1 VKAPQLRTREQQ
13 ASDETYTAT
22 PTVNVLDSEI
32 TTAFGSFMLRRRG
45 GDYLLVPVDS
55 PGARLLT
62 GSNDVFGPSVQITA
76 VDDAD
81 ALRQSL
87 SLLWN
92 RATVGTCEISDL
104 FAAVC
109 PGT

>member
-1 VKAPQLRTREQQ
+1 MKVPQLRTREQQ
-13 ASDETYTAT
+13 DADAVYTST

-32 TTAFGSFMLRRRG
+32 VTAFGSFMVRRRG
-45 GDYLLVPVDS
+45 GEYLLVAVDS

-76 VDDAD
+76 VDDQD

-87 SLLWN
+87 SLIWN
-92 RATVGTCEISDL
+92 RATVGTCELSDL

>member
-1 VKAPQLRTREQQ
+1 MKVPQLRTREQQ
-13 ASDETYTAT
+13 SADETTTAI

-32 TTAFGSFMLRRRG
+32 VTAFGSCMIRRRG
-45 GDYLLVPVDS
+45 TEYLLMAVDS

-76 VDDAD
+76 VDDQD

-87 SLLWN
+87 SLIWN
-92 RATVGTCEISDL
+92 RATVGTCELSDL
-104 FAAVC
+104 FASVC